1 MQPRGAFRG
10 FEILSRGKSAGFE
23 TLEED
28 ERLPDLFIR
37 GRATYSA
44 NLNASSPIGTV
55 QSIEHALR
63 NLDKFALDQQN
74 RAARVEKELHDY
86 QKQADRPFEH
96 EERLKDLLA
105 RQAELNSLLDL
116 DKGDQQGAAP
126 AAEKDELETERS
138 VPAPV
143 RVHEQVAK
151 QAAEYMRAS
160 DTAIRELP
168 IRERTPPQTGSITGT
183 AVAKDRTHI
192 AVATAANSFVVLASS
207 SLDHDVQIGERLSL
221 RFHHGRVA
229 IDNGRNRGR

>member
-10 FEILSRGKSAGFE
+10 FEILSRGKTAGFG
-23 TLEED
+23 TLQED
-28 ERLPDLFIR
+28 ERLPDLFVR

-74 RAARVEKELHDY
+74 RVARVEKELHDY
-86 QKQADRPFEH
+86 QMQADRPFEH
-96 EERLKDLLA
+96 EGRLKDLLA
-105 RQAELNSLLDL
+105 RQVELNALLDL

-126 AAEKDELETERS
+126 AAEKDELETECS
-138 VPAPV
+138 AVAPL
-143 RVHEQVAK
+143 RVNEEVAK
-151 QAAEYMRAS
+151 RAAEYMRAS

-183 AVAKDRTHI
+183 AVAKGPTHI
-192 AVATAANSFVVLASS
+192 AVATATNSFVVLASS

-229 IDNGRNRGR
+229 IDSGRNRGR